1 MIYGLGAHAAATP
14 DRPALVCGS
23 RRLTYAEFERWV
35 NRVAHALA
43 ARGLAAGG
51 RVALLLPN
59 GPEFLAVTHAAANL
73 GALAVPINWR
83 WRRAEIA
90 YVLGDAVPDVLV
102 LDRAF
107 LEEGAAARAAA
118 GRPAVE
124 RCLVVGGASDLP
136 SFEEAVAVAPDTPP
150 TDGVPPGGFNVL
162 VYTSG
167 TTGQPK
173 GVVHPTFDPAVGFAA
188 QKRLVDMWGFRTDD
202 VHLVVGPM
210 YHTMPNAYAA
220 QHLFVGATVVIMPRF
235 DAEECLRL
243 VARERVTTSSMV
255 PAHFIR
261 ILELAPEVRAAH
273 DLSSV
278 RKILHAAAPCPPEVK
293 RRIMQVFP
301 PDTVWEFYGASE
313 GPGTIISPSEWLQR
327 PGSVGRPW
335 PGVTVKVVDDD
346 GRELPAGA
354 VGTIYLSTL
363 GSRKFSYHNAPEK
376 TAAAFRGDFFT
387 VGDMGWLDDAGYLF
401 IADRRTDM
409 VISGGVNIYPAEIEA
424 TLLAHP
430 DVVDAAVFGVPDERW
445 GESLRAVVEPRRG
458 TTLTAESLQAW
469 CRERLADYKTPRS
482 VDLVAELPRDPNGK
496 VLKRELREPFW
507 AGQPRRV

>member
-1 MIYGLGAHAAATP
+1 
-14 DRPALVCGS
+14 
-23 RRLTYAEFERWV
+23 
-35 NRVAHALA
+35 
-43 ARGLAAGG
+43 
-51 RVALLLPN
+51 
-59 GPEFLAVTHAAANL
+59 
-73 GALAVPINWR
+73 
-83 WRRAEIA
+83 
-90 YVLGDAVPDVLV
+90 
-102 LDRAF
+102 
-107 LEEGAAARAAA
+107 
-118 GRPAVE
+118 
-124 RCLVVGGASDLP
+124 
-136 SFEEAVAVAPDTPP
+136 
-150 TDGVPPGGFNVL
+150 
-162 VYTSG
+162 
-167 TTGQPK
+167 
-173 GVVHPTFDPAVGFAA
+173 
-188 QKRLVDMWGFRTDD
+188 MWGFRTDD

-243 VARERVTTSSMV
+243 IARERVTTSSMV

-261 ILELAPEVRAAH
+261 IIELPPESRAGH

-313 GPGTIISPSEWLQR
+313 GPGTIISPSEWLRR

-335 PGVTVKVVDDD
+335 PGVTVKVLGDD
-346 GRELPAGA
+346 GRELPAGE

-387 VGDMGWLDDAGYLF
+387 VGDMGWLDEDGYLY

-424 TLLAHP
+424 ALLTHP
-430 DVVDAAVFGVPDERW
+430 DVVDAAVFGIPDERW
-445 GESLRAVVEPRRG
+445 GESLHAVVEPRRG
-458 TTLTAESLQAW
+458 TSPRAESLRAW

-496 VLKRELREPFW
+496 VLKRQLREPFW
-507 AGQPRRV
+507 AGQARSV